1 MFYFLHSATM
11 IDIRVQIC
19 LLSVLSI
26 VEMKIVSVTGR
37 VGSAVSFHCSGW
49 DTQTDIASYDKY
61 FCKDPCKSGKD
72 VILTASFM
80 KTDQTNKIQISN
92 KGESLL
98 VTFTDLQ
105 MSDSKTYYCGV
116 DRFFRDNYIKVNL
129 KVLQAVQK
137 PAETDSVGST
147 VSPAVINSSNMSPSD
162 LGGARSFFVT
172 SSALHITTERPET
185 QGAGL
190 IPYLTVGLIF
200 AITTLILL
208 LKFMRTVKRKKK
220 ADLDLTDQ
228 PQVDAQTGAEYSE
241 IRLEDQQTEHQSAV
255 HFSANSNTDPNS
267 LYANYSHLQDTELEA
282 YCKNKHDSSVSS
294 RPSKVTRKG
303 SCAESR
309 ATNLDLIYCGPQFPR
324 DAEQHETTPTG
335 VSGNDCVYSLAQ
347 FPQTT

>member
-137 PAETDSVGST
+137 PAETDSVGSI

-162 LGGARSFFVT
+162 LGGANTFFVT
-172 SSALHITTERPET
+172 SSTLHITTERPET
-185 QGAGL
+185 QGAG
-190 IPYLTVGLIF
+190 TAAAVTAGLIF
-200 AITTLILL
+200 AITTLLLPLL
-208 LKFMRTVKRKKK
+208 LLRTVMRKKK
-220 ADLDLTDQ
+220 PDLRCADS
-228 PQVDAQTGAEYSE
+228 AQEDTQADGENSE
-241 IRLEDQQTEHQSAV
+241 LRSADQQTECRTAADLIVHVLTGNLDASLISTCSFEVVRRDACEEISVSDLLNDGIYSAV
-255 HFSANSNTDPNS
+255 
-267 LYANYSHLQDTELEA
+267 Q
-282 YCKNKHDSSVSS
+282 YCKCK
-294 RPSKVTRKG
+294 T
-303 SCAESR
+303 A
-309 ATNLDLIYCGPQFPR
+309 
-324 DAEQHETTPTG
+324 
-335 VSGNDCVYSLAQ
+335 
-347 FPQTT
+347 